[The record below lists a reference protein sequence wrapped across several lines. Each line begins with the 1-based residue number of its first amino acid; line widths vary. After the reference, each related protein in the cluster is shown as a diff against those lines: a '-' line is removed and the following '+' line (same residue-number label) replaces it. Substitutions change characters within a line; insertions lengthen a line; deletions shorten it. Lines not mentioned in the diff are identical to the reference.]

1 MRNLRNKWVYIL
13 LLAVSVNALAGMGSA
28 PSPRLPQSQ
37 AAAPAEPDTLKPRFS
52 VKRTAPQDEDDLKQR
67 SMDLR
72 DPDNLTTD
80 TVYDPKTGNY
90 TIGTKLGDSYLNAP
104 LLMTPEEYQEWTL
117 QKSLRNYYRQ
127 RNAEEFESE
136 GKNKFDFTDMQ
147 FDLGPAEKIFG
158 PGGVRIKTQGSAEL
172 KIGGNLKK
180 TDNPSLAENRRKTF
194 SFDFEEKINMSMNG
208 SVGDKINMNLN
219 YNTDATFDFDAQSM
233 KLRYEGKEDEIIK
246 LIEGGNVSLPTNS
259 SLIKGASSLFG
270 LRTDLQFGKLKLQTV
285 VSQKK
290 SASKSVSSKGGTQS
304 HNYEFEAT
312 EYEENRHFFLAHFF
326 RDHYDQNMSKLP
338 TVMSG
343 VTIKRIELWVTNKSG
358 SYESNRNIVAFT
370 DLGEHDSISNP
381 LWTPGAATVASN
393 NANNLYSTMTSQHAA
408 ARDISQTSTDLD
420 AIAGFEGS
428 VDYEKLQSAR
438 LLSSTEYTVN
448 TALGYVSLNFTL
460 QPDEVLAVA
469 FEYTYNGT
477 TYQVGEFS
485 SDLTD
490 NTQALFV
497 KALKNTSNAPG
508 MGNWHLM
515 MKNVYSLGATTT
527 QKEDFKL
534 DIQYQSDSAGV
545 YVSYLPEPQFKNTKI
560 LRIMNLDR
568 LDANNKANP
577 NGQFD
582 YVEGYTISKGR
593 IFFPV
598 VEPFGSHLRRY
609 LNDDALA
616 DKYCFDELY
625 NSTKTTAKQIA
636 EKNKFL
642 LTGEYKGNNGAEI
655 SLGAMNVPQGSVTV
669 SAGGVTLVEN
679 QDYTVDY
686 SMGVVTIINQ
696 SIIDAG
702 TNVSVDFES
711 NDNYGMQRKTLVG
724 FNLQYDVSKDFTLGG
739 TFMFLNE
746 QPLTTKVNMGEEPL
760 KNTLWGVN
768 LSWKKAR
775 RRI

>member
-1 MRNLRNKWVYIL
+1 M
-13 LLAVSVNALAGMGSA
+13 
-28 PSPRLPQSQ
+28 
-37 AAAPAEPDTLKPRFS
+37 
-52 VKRTAPQDEDDLKQR
+52 
-67 SMDLR
+67 
-72 DPDNLTTD
+72 
-80 TVYDPKTGNY
+80 
-90 TIGTKLGDSYLNAP
+90 
-104 LLMTPEEYQEWTL
+104 
-117 QKSLRNYYRQ
+117 
-127 RNAEEFESE
+127 
-136 GKNKFDFTDMQ
+136 
-147 FDLGPAEKIFG
+147 
-158 PGGVRIKTQGSAEL
+158 
-172 KIGGNLKK
+172 
-180 TDNPSLAENRRKTF
+180 
-194 SFDFEEKINMSMNG
+194 
-208 SVGDKINMNLN
+208 
-219 YNTDATFDFDAQSM
+219 
-233 KLRYEGKEDEIIK
+233 
-246 LIEGGNVSLPTNS
+246 
-259 SLIKGASSLFG
+259 
-270 LRTDLQFGKLKLQTV
+270 RTDLQFGKLKLQTV

-381 LWTPGAATVASN
+381 LWTSGAATVASN
-393 NANNLYSTMTSQHAA
+393 NANNLYSTMTSQHAV

-746 QPLTTKVNMGEEPL
+746 QPLTTKSQHGRGTAEEHPL
-760 KNTLWGVN
+760 GRQPLMEEGKPMAHEPHRQNPAHRRDPALANQLHGRIRATHRRTEQKDTRLGVVY
-768 LSWKKAR
+768 R
-775 RRI
+775 RLRKHEERHQRDATHQLDDFQRALRL